1 MTWRSR
7 EPRGPRKMA
16 ERLADRRSSRY
27 QEGRVRVCYATYFPQ
42 SDSANGDS
50 SCTHT
55 THVHLEN
62 VAMHR
67 IARRLWGHGSW
78 GKQYK
83 QLSAPTQSSPIYL
96 HSFYFKVVLEIR
108 FRATF
113 HHVQHPSILPLSKF
127 PITLPPPFFRLLVFQ
142 LTTYFPGSYL
152 YLAKCPGK
160 TAPPT
165 ETMSASLTKS
175 LESQEEG
182 GRVRTFAR
190 PAPPGRWTGPGKGN
204 NTAQGRFGTVRQ
216 NSSLRVLGK

>member
-1 MTWRSR
+1 M
-7 EPRGPRKMA
+7 GP
-16 ERLADRRSSRY
+16 ERWQSGWQTGDLADIKRGGLGSATQPTSPSQIVQMGTPAAHTPHTCIWKMLPCTGLLEGFGDMVLGANSTSS
-27 QEGRVRVCYATYFPQ
+27 
-42 SDSANGDS
+42 S
-50 SCTHT
+50 
-55 THVHLEN
+55 
-62 VAMHR
+62 
-67 IARRLWGHGSW
+67 
-78 GKQYK
+78 
-83 QLSAPTQSSPIYL
+83 QLPPNLVQFTFIL
-96 HSFYFKVVLEIR
+96 FYFKVVLEIR

-127 PITLPPPFFRLLVFQ
+127 PITLSPPFFRLLVFQ

-190 PAPPGRWTGPGKGN
+190 PAPPGRWTGPGNGN